1 MDKISLEW
9 NNHQKT
15 FFSVLSTFRTEET
28 YCDVTV
34 ACDGQFYSLHKFV
47 LSICSDYFKEMFRRT
62 DCKHPVIVINN
73 IDALNFESLL
83 NYMYEGRVSVEE
95 ARLESLIKGAK
106 YLKIKG
112 LISSEN
118 DSPSEDAASKRERKS
133 EQGLTPPA
141 KRVKGRHELMADVPT
156 EKQQYSHPNAS
167 VPQQHGGVTGSD
179 SCDVASV
186 SDGDGD
192 NMYDASYEYSQA
204 SPTQNASLG
213 QPEVAERTPGD
224 DNKGTLHQQLGIA
237 GQTTPGPSCEE
248 NMMAHHQARDT
259 QMYRQT
265 EKNVTTPDDQN
276 SAAETDTNWL
286 TMQDVESL
294 IANPSAHLLE
304 YPNPIDT
311 TTPAPPEHPPHDVGM
326 PPEHLSDQH
335 PQQDP
340 NVEPPN
346 PYYQCKLCDF
356 GASRNEIMRQHLKIT
371 HDIEVPGGLALRP
384 YKCPHCNYHAAQKQT
399 LSSHMRIHTGER
411 PFACPHC
418 SYRSTQ
424 KHHLTRHLA
433 ALHKE
438 IKPDT

>member
-1 MDKISLEW
+1 MNVCISVR
-9 NNHQKT
+9 
-15 FFSVLSTFRTEET
+15 FFLS
-28 YCDVTV
+28 
-34 ACDGQFYSLHKFV
+34 
-47 LSICSDYFKEMFRRT
+47 
-62 DCKHPVIVINN
+62 
-73 IDALNFESLL
+73 
-83 NYMYEGRVSVEE
+83 
-95 ARLESLIKGAK
+95 
-106 YLKIKG
+106 
-112 LISSEN
+112 
-118 DSPSEDAASKRERKS
+118 
-133 EQGLTPPA
+133 
-141 KRVKGRHELMADVPT
+141 
-156 EKQQYSHPNAS
+156 
-167 VPQQHGGVTGSD
+167 
-179 SCDVASV
+179 
-186 SDGDGD
+186 
-192 NMYDASYEYSQA
+192 SQ
-204 SPTQNASLG
+204 
-213 QPEVAERTPGD
+213 
-224 DNKGTLHQQLGIA
+224 
-237 GQTTPGPSCEE
+237 
-248 NMMAHHQARDT
+248 DT